1 MRRFSLIILAYLLA
15 SFSCL
20 VSANHYKVN
29 VSDRLNVRE
38 SPSKSAP
45 VISVLFDGDIINSTT
60 ETLELQNNDGVEWA
74 TIQLSDG
81 RKGYVAAEYLT
92 SYEPKKPVK
101 NQQTSWAQR
110 FLDWFENLI
119 SLKWC
124 FIIIIVLAV
133 CNYSISRKNDD
144 EYEDF
149 FYVIKPLFYILMNLM
164 LVLTYFSHG
173 LEDLVDHH
181 WTGGWLDGYVMVFVN
196 AVLLGVVMLV
206 EHRCFV
212 DMSWSLAHKF
222 VPKEKWRKFKPARL
236 FWILPLLIVGF
247 FTMLYLPIVALALA
261 GWGLYYIV
269 RQMLLFHPRYDI
281 ALIVFFFSIFSCIS
295 CAVLIYTFFW
305 SLVLGFLA
313 ICFLSAAP
321 QATSKTIAQAAS
333 GSSDETPVEDET
345 EYIKQYNDSRE
356 GELSWNGDRIYKKD
370 GTSTRIT
377 SVNEDG
383 TVNTSDGGRHEVDYW
398 KNTREL

>member
-1 MRRFSLIILAYLLA
+1 MRRFSLIILPYLLA

-281 ALIVFFFSIFSCIS
+281 ALIVFFFSIFHVS
-295 CAVLIYTFFW
+295 VVRF
-305 SLVLGFLA
+305 
-313 ICFLSAAP
+313 
-321 QATSKTIAQAAS
+321 
-333 GSSDETPVEDET
+333 SSIHSFGV
-345 EYIKQYNDSRE
+345 
-356 GELSWNGDRIYKKD
+356 
-370 GTSTRIT
+370 
-377 SVNEDG
+377 
-383 TVNTSDGGRHEVDYW
+383 
-398 KNTREL
+398 